1 MEMVLNRKA
10 KWQACRVP
18 DKISKGTIGLYGA
31 SCKMCL
37 RTKRALVGVAL
48 QHSRQVD
55 RALMLEGKP
64 VIDRSTEE
72 LANDILRVSGE
83 LFWPRDPRVVLSTV
97 LPPDGS
103 NK

>member
-1 MEMVLNRKA
+1 
-10 KWQACRVP
+10 
-18 DKISKGTIGLYGA
+18 
-31 SCKMCL
+31 
-37 RTKRALVGVAL
+37 
-48 QHSRQVD
+48 
-55 RALMLEGKP
+55 MLEGKP

-83 LFWPRDPRVVLSTV
+83 LFWPRDPRVVLRTV